1 MKLTRRLGLLLA
13 IATMTVPVAGCITLL
28 PKPGKPPLWWRC
40 GLTRNRAKASS
51 EGPVHHWHWCADD
64 ACTILL
70 GNQIAVLRKD
80 RTFAYVDGLRF
91 SASAPLSIQNVVL
104 ETFDLAGSTRAAVR
118 AVTIARPDYELH
130 FDVSDFQ
137 VTEPQG
143 RTKGMARIEATARL
157 IEVYSGKPLASQ
169 VITGEAIAARDGD
182 VTQPARALEQ
192 ATRSFAIKAMKWAV
206 EEANADYASK
216 AASATK

>member
-1 MKLTRRLGLLLA
+1 MKTIQRLGLLLA
-13 IATMTVPVAGCITLL
+13 IATMTAPVAGCITLL
-28 PKPGKPPLWWRC
+28 PKPGKPPAVVAM
-40 GLTRNRAKASS
+40 RADPTVPRQAQQSPFTI
-51 EGPVHHWHWCADD
+51 GIGVPTMPA
-64 ACTILL
+64 ILL
-70 GNQIAVLRKD
+70 GNQVAVMRKD

-130 FDVSDFQ
+130 FDVSAFQ
-137 VTEPQG
+137 GTEPQG
-143 RTKGMARIEATARL
+143 RTKGVARIEATARL
-157 IEVYSGKPLASQ
+157 IEVYSGKPLASK
-169 VITGEAIAARDGD
+169 VITGEAIAARGD

-192 ATRSFAIKAMKWAV
+192 ATRNFAIKAMQWAV
-206 EEANADYASK
+206 KEADADYASK

>member
-1 MKLTRRLGLLLA
+1 MKPTKRLGLLIA
-13 IATMTVPVAGCITLL
+13 IASLTVPLAGCITLL
-28 PKPGKPPLWWRC
+28 PKPGKPPAIVAM
-40 GLTRNRAKASS
+40 RADPMVPQQAQQYPFTIGIG
-51 EGPVHHWHWCADD
+51 EPTMPA
-64 ACTILL
+64 ILL
-70 GNQIAVLRKD
+70 GNQVVVLRKD
-80 RTFAYVDGLRF
+80 RTFAFVEGLRF

-143 RTKGMARIEATARL
+143 RTKGTARIEATARL
-157 IEVYSGKPLASQ
+157 IDVYSGKPLASK
-169 VITGEAIAARDGD
+169 VIVGEAIAARGD

-192 ATRSFAIKAMKWAV
+192 ATRSFAIKAMQWAV
-206 EEANADYASK
+206 IEANADYASK

>member
-1 MKLTRRLGLLLA
+1 MKTIRRLGLLLA
-13 IATMTVPVAGCITLL
+13 IATMTAPVAGCITLL
-28 PKPGKPPLWWRC
+28 PKPGKPPAVVAM
-40 GLTRNRAKASS
+40 RADPTLPRQAQQSPFTI
-51 EGPVHHWHWCADD
+51 GIGVPTMPA
-64 ACTILL
+64 ILL
-70 GNQIAVLRKD
+70 GNQIAVMRKD

-130 FDVSDFQ
+130 FDVSAFQ

-143 RTKGMARIEATARL
+143 RTKGVARIEATARL
-157 IEVYSGKPLASQ
+157 IEVYSGKPLASK
-169 VITGEAIAARDGD
+169 VITGEAIAARGD

-192 ATRSFAIKAMKWAV
+192 ATRNFAIKAMQWAV
-206 EEANADYASK
+206 KEADADYASK

>member
-1 MKLTRRLGLLLA
+1 MKPIRRLGLLLA
-13 IATMTVPVAGCITLL
+13 IAAMTAPVAGCITLL
-28 PKPGKPPLWWRC
+28 PKPGKPPAVVAM
-40 GLTRNRAKASS
+40 RADPTVPRRDVKSPFTIGIGVPTMPA
-51 EGPVHHWHWCADD
+51 
-64 ACTILL
+64 ILL
-70 GNQIAVLRKD
+70 GNQIAVMRKD

-91 SASAPLSIQNVVL
+91 STSAPLSIQNVVL

-137 VTEPQG
+137 VTEPHG

-157 IEVYSGKPLASQ
+157 IEVYSGKPLASK
-169 VITGEAIAARDGD
+169 VITGEAIAARGD

-192 ATRSFAIKAMKWAV
+192 ATRSFAIKAMQWAV

>member
-1 MKLTRRLGLLLA
+1 MKPIRRLGLLLA

-28 PKPGKPPLWWRC
+28 PKPGKPPAVVAM
-40 GLTRNRAKASS
+40 RADPTVPRQAKPSPFTIGIGVPTMPA
-51 EGPVHHWHWCADD
+51 
-64 ACTILL
+64 ILL

-80 RTFAYVDGLRF
+80 RTFAYVDGLIF
-91 SASAPLSIQNVVL
+91 STSAPLSVQNVVL

-130 FDVSDFQ
+130 FDVSSFQ

-143 RTKGMARIEATARL
+143 RTKGVARIEATARL
-157 IEVYSGKPLASQ
+157 IEVYSGKPLASK
-169 VITGEAIAARDGD
+169 VISGEAIAARGD

-192 ATRSFAIKAMKWAV
+192 ATRSFAIKAMQWAV

>member
-1 MKLTRRLGLLLA
+1 MKTIQRLGLLLA
-13 IATMTVPVAGCITLL
+13 IATITAPVAGCITLL
-28 PKPGKPPLWWRC
+28 PKPGKPPAVVAM
-40 GLTRNRAKASS
+40 RADPAVPRQAQQSPFTI
-51 EGPVHHWHWCADD
+51 GIGVPTMPA
-64 ACTILL
+64 ILL
-70 GNQIAVLRKD
+70 GNQVAVMRKD

-130 FDVSDFQ
+130 FDVSAFQ

-143 RTKGMARIEATARL
+143 RTKGVARIEATARL
-157 IEVYSGKPLASQ
+157 IEVYSGKPLASK
-169 VITGEAIAARDGD
+169 VITGEAIAARGD

-192 ATRSFAIKAMKWAV
+192 ATRNFAIKAMQWAV
-206 EEANADYASK
+206 KEADADYASK

>member
-1 MKLTRRLGLLLA
+1 MKTIQRLGLLLA
-13 IATMTVPVAGCITLL
+13 IATMTAPVAGCITLL
-28 PKPGKPPLWWRC
+28 PKPGKPPAVVAM
-40 GLTRNRAKASS
+40 RADPTVPRQAQQSPFTI
-51 EGPVHHWHWCADD
+51 GIGVPTMPA
-64 ACTILL
+64 ILL
-70 GNQIAVLRKD
+70 GNQVAVMRKD

-130 FDVSDFQ
+130 FDVSAFQ

-143 RTKGMARIEATARL
+143 RTKGVARIEATARL
-157 IEVYSGKPLASQ
+157 IEVYSGKPLASK
-169 VITGEAIAARDGD
+169 VITGEAIAARGD

-192 ATRSFAIKAMKWAV
+192 ATRNFAIKAMQWAV
-206 EEANADYASK
+206 KEADADYASK

>member
-1 MKLTRRLGLLLA
+1 MPA
-13 IATMTVPVAGCITLL
+13 
-28 PKPGKPPLWWRC
+28 
-40 GLTRNRAKASS
+40 
-51 EGPVHHWHWCADD
+51 
-64 ACTILL
+64 ILL
-70 GNQIAVLRKD
+70 GNQVAVLRKD

-91 SASAPLSIQNVVL
+91 SASAPLSIQNVIL

-143 RTKGMARIEATARL
+143 RTKGTARIEATARL
-157 IEVYSGKPLASQ
+157 IDVYSGKPLASK
-169 VITGEAIAARDGD
+169 VLVGEAIAARGD

-192 ATRSFAIKAMKWAV
+192 ATRSFAIKAMQWA
-206 EEANADYASK
+206 EIEANVDYASK

>member
-1 MKLTRRLGLLLA
+1 MKTIRRLGLLLA
-13 IATMTVPVAGCITLL
+13 IATMTAPVAGCITLL
-28 PKPGKPPLWWRC
+28 PKPGKPPAVVAM
-40 GLTRNRAKASS
+40 RADPTVPRQAQQSPFTI
-51 EGPVHHWHWCADD
+51 GIGVPTMPA
-64 ACTILL
+64 ILL
-70 GNQIAVLRKD
+70 GNQIAVMRKD

-130 FDVSDFQ
+130 FDVSAFQ

-143 RTKGMARIEATARL
+143 RTKGVARIEATARL
-157 IEVYSGKPLASQ
+157 IEVYSGKPLASK
-169 VITGEAIAARDGD
+169 VITGEAIAARGD

-192 ATRSFAIKAMKWAV
+192 ATRNFAIKAMQWAV
-206 EEANADYASK
+206 KEADADYASK

>member
-1 MKLTRRLGLLLA
+1 MKPTKRLGLLIA
-13 IATMTVPVAGCITLL
+13 IASLTVPLAGCITLL
-28 PKPGKPPLWWRC
+28 PKPGKPPAIVAM
-40 GLTRNRAKASS
+40 RADPMVPQQAQQYPFTIGIG
-51 EGPVHHWHWCADD
+51 EPTMPA
-64 ACTILL
+64 ILL
-70 GNQIAVLRKD
+70 GNQVVVLRKD
-80 RTFAYVDGLRF
+80 RTFAFVEGLRF

-143 RTKGMARIEATARL
+143 RTKGTARIEATARL
-157 IEVYSGKPLASQ
+157 IDVYSGKPLASK
-169 VITGEAIAARDGD
+169 VIVGETIAARGD

-192 ATRSFAIKAMKWAV
+192 ATRSFAIKAMQWAV
-206 EEANADYASK
+206 IEANADYASK

>member
-1 MKLTRRLGLLLA
+1 MKPTKRLGLLIA
-13 IATMTVPVAGCITLL
+13 IAILTVPLAGCITLL
-28 PKPGKPPLWWRC
+28 PKPGKPPAIVAM
-40 GLTRNRAKASS
+40 RAAPTVPR
-51 EGPVHHWHWCADD
+51 EAQQYPFTIGIGEPTMPA
-64 ACTILL
+64 ILL
-70 GNQIAVLRKD
+70 GNQIVVLRKD
-80 RTFAYVDGLRF
+80 RTFAFVDGLRF

-118 AVTIARPDYELH
+118 AVNIARPDYELP

-143 RTKGMARIEATARL
+143 RTKGTARIEATARL
-157 IEVYSGKPLASQ
+157 IDVYSGKPLASK
-169 VITGEAIAARDGD
+169 VIVGEAIAARGD

-192 ATRSFAIKAMKWAV
+192 ATRSFAIKAMQWAV
-206 EEANADYASK
+206 IEANADYASK

>member
-1 MKLTRRLGLLLA
+1 MKTIQRLGLLLA
-13 IATMTVPVAGCITLL
+13 IATMTAPVAGCITLL
-28 PKPGKPPLWWRC
+28 PKPGKPPAVVAM
-40 GLTRNRAKASS
+40 RADPTVPRQAQQSPFTI
-51 EGPVHHWHWCADD
+51 GIGVPTMPA
-64 ACTILL
+64 ILL
-70 GNQIAVLRKD
+70 GNQVAVMRKD

-130 FDVSDFQ
+130 FDVSAFQ

-143 RTKGMARIEATARL
+143 RTKGVARIEATARL
-157 IEVYSGKPLASQ
+157 IEVYSGKPLASK
-169 VITGEAIAARDGD
+169 VITGEAIAARGD

-192 ATRSFAIKAMKWAV
+192 ATRNFAIKAMQWAV
-206 EEANADYASK
+206 KEADAD
-216 AASATK
+216 

>member
-1 MKLTRRLGLLLA
+1 MKPTKRLGLLIA
-13 IATMTVPVAGCITLL
+13 IAILTVPLAGCITLL
-28 PKPGKPPLWWRC
+28 PKPGKPPAIVAM
-40 GLTRNRAKASS
+40 RADPMVPQQAQQYPFTIGIG
-51 EGPVHHWHWCADD
+51 EPTMPA
-64 ACTILL
+64 ILL
-70 GNQIAVLRKD
+70 GNQVVVLRKD
-80 RTFAYVDGLRF
+80 RTFAFVEGLRF

-143 RTKGMARIEATARL
+143 RTKGTARIEATARL
-157 IEVYSGKPLASQ
+157 IDVYSGKPLASK
-169 VITGEAIAARDGD
+169 VIVGEAIAARGD

-192 ATRSFAIKAMKWAV
+192 ATRSFAIKAMQWAV
-206 EEANADYASK
+206 IEANADYASK

>member
-1 MKLTRRLGLLLA
+1 MKPTKRLGLL
-13 IATMTVPVAGCITLL
+13 IAVAMLTVPLAGCITLL
-28 PKPGKPPLWWRC
+28 PKPGKPPAVVAM
-40 GLTRNRAKASS
+40 RADPTVPRQAQQSPYTV
-51 EGPVHHWHWCADD
+51 GIGVPTMPA
-64 ACTILL
+64 ILL
-70 GNQIAVLRKD
+70 GNQIAVMRKD

-157 IEVYSGKPLASQ
+157 IDVYSGKPLASK
-169 VITGEAIAARDGD
+169 VIVGEAIAARGD

-192 ATRSFAIKAMKWAV
+192 ATRSFAIKAMQWAV
-206 EEANADYASK
+206 EAADADYASK

>member
-28 PKPGKPPLWWRC
+28 PKPGKPPAVVAM
-40 GLTRNRAKASS
+40 RADPTVPKQAQK
-51 EGPVHHWHWCADD
+51 GPFTIGIGVPTMPA
-64 ACTILL
+64 ILL

-169 VITGEAIAARDGD
+169 VITGEAIAARGD